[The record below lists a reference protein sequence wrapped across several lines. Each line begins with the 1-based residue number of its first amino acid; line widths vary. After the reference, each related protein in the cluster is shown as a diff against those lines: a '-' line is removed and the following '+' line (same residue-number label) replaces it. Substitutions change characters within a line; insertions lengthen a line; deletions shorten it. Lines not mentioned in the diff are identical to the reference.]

1 MTIKATRSALLIVTL
16 VLGIL
21 AALLPAAAQRPA
33 IAPRVGVLAASFSA
47 SSPMAETFRQ
57 AVRELGY
64 AEGRNI
70 LIEWRYAGG
79 RYDLLPGLAAE
90 LVGRKVD
97 VIVTESTV
105 ATLAAK
111 KTGATIPIVMALAAD
126 PVGSGLVR
134 SLARPGGNITG
145 LSMMLPELAAK
156 RLELLKELVPR
167 AARVAVLANPDTPWH
182 RVSLTKIRGAARALR
197 VQPQFVEARAPDAF
211 ERAFAAMKSG
221 RADALQVLG
230 DPVFFS
236 NRSRLLQLA
245 ERNRLPAIY
254 EEGAMVHDGGLMAW
268 GVNFA
273 HLFQRAAWYVDKI
286 LRGAKPADLPIEQPT
301 KFELVINLKTAK
313 ALGLAIPQSLL
324 LRADEV
330 IR

>member
-33 IAPRVGVLAASFSA
+33 IAPRVGVLAVSFSA

-57 AVRELGY
+57 AMRELGY
-64 AEGRNI
+64 TEGRNI

-230 DPVFFS
+230 DPVFF
-236 NRSRLLQLA
+236 NTRSRLLQLA

-301 KFELVINLKTAK
+301 KFELVLNLKTAK
-313 ALGLAIPQSLL
+313 ALGLTIPQSLL

>member
-1 MTIKATRSALLIVTL
+1 VTIKATRSALLIVTL

-33 IAPRVGVLAASFSA
+33 IAPRVGVLAVAFSA

-57 AVRELGY
+57 AMRELGY
-64 AEGRNI
+64 TEGRNI

-230 DPVFFS
+230 DPVFF
-236 NRSRLLQLA
+236 NTRSRLLQLA

-301 KFELVINLKTAK
+301 KFELVLNLKTAK
-313 ALGLAIPQSLL
+313 ALGLTIPQSLL

>member
-1 MTIKATRSALLIVTL
+1 VTIKATRSALLIVTL

-33 IAPRVGVLAASFSA
+33 IAPRVGVLAVSFSA

-301 KFELVINLKTAK
+301 KFELVINLKAAK
-313 ALGLAIPQSLL
+313 ALGLTIPQSLL

>member
-33 IAPRVGVLAASFSA
+33 IAPRVGVLAVSFSA

-111 KTGATIPIVMALAAD
+111 KAGATIPIVMALAAD

-230 DPVFFS
+230 DPVFF
-236 NRSRLLQLA
+236 NTRSRLLQLA

-301 KFELVINLKTAK
+301 KFELVINLKAAK
-313 ALGLAIPQSLL
+313 ALGLTIPQSLL

>member
-1 MTIKATRSALLIVTL
+1 VTIKTTRSALLIVTL

-33 IAPRVGVLAASFSA
+33 IAPRVGVLAVSFSA

-111 KTGATIPIVMALAAD
+111 KAGATIPIVMALAAD

-167 AARVAVLANPDTPWH
+167 AARVAVLVNPDTPWH
-182 RVSLTKIRGAARALR
+182 RVSLTKMRGAARALR

-230 DPVFFS
+230 DPVFLN

-301 KFELVINLKTAK
+301 KFELVLNLKAAK
-313 ALGLAIPQSLL
+313 ALGLTIPQSLL

>member
-1 MTIKATRSALLIVTL
+1 
-16 VLGIL
+16 
-21 AALLPAAAQRPA
+21 
-33 IAPRVGVLAASFSA
+33 
-47 SSPMAETFRQ
+47 MAETFRQ

-79 RYDLLPGLAAE
+79 RYDLLPDLAAE

-167 AARVAVLANPDTPWH
+167 AVRVAVLVNPDTPWH
-182 RVSLTKIRGAARALR
+182 RVSLTKIRGAAHALR
-197 VQPQFVEARAPDAF
+197 VQPQFVEARAPDA
-211 ERAFAAMKSG
+211 K
-221 RADALQVLG
+221 
-230 DPVFFS
+230 
-236 NRSRLLQLA
+236 
-245 ERNRLPAIY
+245 
-254 EEGAMVHDGGLMAW
+254 
-268 GVNFA
+268 
-273 HLFQRAAWYVDKI
+273 
-286 LRGAKPADLPIEQPT
+286 PIEGRTPPQLDAGAVAEFPT
-301 KFELVINLKTAK
+301 C
-313 ALGLAIPQSLL
+313 P
-324 LRADEV
+324 
-330 IR
+330 